1 MALFSR
7 KPSVDRTQ
15 SHSDIIQHMEQ
26 HFGPVQSQSLIEI
39 VPTAGITVNVI
50 PARPEIN
57 PLILFTTGMSDRP
70 QNIPAGADEYRYTEL
85 FVRLPEDWPLTN
97 QSLRD
102 ERYFWPIR
110 WLRQL
115 ATYPQQ
121 NDTWLGGPHPIVA
134 NDEPPRPLAPNT
146 QLSCLLLLRERG
158 DLGTVACRDGRQI
171 ALYSLFPLYTE
182 ERDLEIAQG
191 INPLLAA
198 LEAKETSLVVETGR
212 VNAVTGR

>member
-15 SHSDIIQHMEQ
+15 AHSDIIQHMER

-39 VPTAGITVNVI
+39 VQTTGITINVI

-57 PLILFTTGMSDRP
+57 PLILFTTGMSDHP
-70 QNIPAGADEYRYTEL
+70 QNVPAGADEYRYTEL
-85 FVRLPEDWPLTN
+85 FVRLLEDWPLTN
-97 QSLRD
+97 QSLHD

-115 ATYPQQ
+115 AMYPQQ
-121 NDTWLGGPHPIVA
+121 NDTWLGGPYPIIA
-134 NDEPPRPLAPNT
+134 NDEPPHPLAPDT

-158 DLGTVACRDGRQI
+158 DLGTVACRDGRKI

-198 LEAKETSLVVETGR
+198 LEAKETSLVVEPGR